1 MTRIP
6 TAEEEDVGALLW
18 GKVTS
23 ECDGGSVA
31 DGIEEVF
38 SRPVEWL
45 RHCSKSP
52 LVRWSRMRSRRKEYE
67 AQTTVF
73 LLTVLR

>member
-1 MTRIP
+1 MSKVA
-6 TAEEEDVGALLW
+6 TAENEDICIFLRRKIKRQAYR
-18 GKVTS
+18 
-23 ECDGGSVA
+23 GGIS

-67 AQTTVF
+67 AKTTVF